1 MAGSLGKSIRRT
13 LGVIILLVLVVIVI
27 LLFSIDGIIRKAVA
41 VEGAKATQ
49 TQVTLGDASLSI
61 LNGKLGL
68 GNLTIASPSGY
79 ADPQLLSLGYCGVH
93 VNTGSLLSSTIVVP
107 SIKIN
112 DLKVYID
119 QKGTSSNL
127 QQVMNNLQAQ
137 PKTTAG
143 AQPSSASSSSGKS
156 LKINDIVLT
165 NTLVSVT
172 LEGLPGIKP
181 TTLSIPIPKI
191 EIANPTNPNGRPMKI
206 ADVISQVLGQIAQS
220 VAKDPRLPAAFRSG
234 LSDAS
239 KMLTQGAQGTISGV
253 KAAASQATQQLNK
266 GVGSA
271 LHNLLGGNK

>member
-41 VEGAKATQ
+41 IEGAKATQ

-79 ADPQLLSLGYCGVH
+79 ADPQLLSLGYCGVQ
-93 VNTGSLLSSTIVVP
+93 VNTGSLLGSTIVVP

-119 QKGTSSNL
+119 QKGTSNNL
-127 QQVMNNLQAQ
+127 QQVMNNLQSQ
-137 PKTTAG
+137 PQATAG
-143 AQPSSASSSSGKS
+143 TGAAPASASSSSGRS
-156 LKINDIVLT
+156 LKINDILLT
-165 NTLVSVT
+165 NTQVSVT

-220 VAKDPRLPAAFRSG
+220 VAKDPRLPAGLRSG

-239 KMLTQGAQGTISGV
+239 KMLTQGAQGALTGI
-253 KAAASQATQQLNK
+253 KAAATQQINK
-266 GVGSA
+266 GVGNA